1 MGRIWCNPIL
11 IEAVEASNAA
21 LVHGQPADPRACFS
35 LMGSWPRLV
44 ALCAGIRALSCLA
57 RSPKQWFVC
66 GDMPP
71 TLDVFAGDQP
81 AAAHQRWPD
90 QPGASVPETLVPQ
103 PMHEAHRARQS
114 RPFFSC
120 DTQNRAVNSE
130 PCRSGRASPR
140 VGRLLPCGD
149 RCSPT

>member
-90 QPGASVPETLVPQ
+90 LPGASVPETLVPQ

-114 RPFFSC
+114 RPFFFHAI
-120 DTQNRAVNSE
+120 RRIA
-130 PCRSGRASPR
+130 R
-140 VGRLLPCGD
+140 
-149 RCSPT
+149 